1 LKEVFFIAKKRSHV
15 LRLNNGFDF
24 IFGLVQE
31 FLSVSFRVDVIV
43 LVPMRFLAGLPFG
56 GAPERPNVSPR
67 FVQTTQE
74 RAPYVIDRR
83 SALRFLFSA
92 FVPVV
97 PILGQKT
104 APKMPSTETG
114 AKSFGAPEATAA
126 KFTDV
131 TRALG
136 LDFRNQASHTSKK
149 YLIETMGSGAALF
162 DYDNDGRLDLFLVN
176 GAPLS
181 DPTPKGRIP
190 QKTGPQYWNRLYR
203 QKRDGTF
210 EDVTEEAGLEGW
222 GYGMGVA
229 VGDYDNDGNA
239 DLFVTAYGGNRL
251 YHNNGDGTFTD
262 VTEKAG
268 VAGSGWST
276 SAAWVDLDNDG
287 LLDLIVLRYMEWD
300 FDDLW
305 CGPPK
310 EGFRSYCDPNHFRP
324 ATPLVYH
331 NDGDGHFTE
340 VSGKIGFSKA
350 GKGLGIAFAD
360 YDRDGRLDVCV
371 ANDSMFEFL
380 YRNKGDGTFE
390 EVGLMAGVAVDGDG
404 ATYAGMGVDFADYD
418 NDGLPDLL
426 ITDLGN
432 QAYALYKNNGDGSFT
447 YATYTSGLADITRPH
462 SGWGFR
468 FMDFDNDGWKDL
480 LIAQG
485 HDMDNVE
492 LTTPNLRYREPPV
505 LIRNTGGK
513 FTDIS
518 AAAGSVFME
527 PWVGRGMAVGDIDND
542 GRLDAVITTND
553 GAAHILRNETPTRN
567 HWLILKLVGHQSNR
581 DGIGAEVKVTT
592 SKGMQLQT
600 VTTAGSYLS
609 SSDKR
614 VHFGLGAEAV
624 TQRVEIR
631 WPSGILQVIEAVR
644 GDQIL
649 QVDEPLHNDAPRGT
663 AKPNERFTPCTKTL
677 PVVIPETISA
687 PMSSA

>member
-1 LKEVFFIAKKRSHV
+1 
-15 LRLNNGFDF
+15 
-24 IFGLVQE
+24 
-31 FLSVSFRVDVIV
+31 
-43 LVPMRFLAGLPFG
+43 MRFPVGLPPWG
-56 GAPERPNVSPR
+56 TPERQNISRR
-67 FVQTTQE
+67 FAQSAQE
-74 RAPYVIDRR
+74 QAPKVIDRR
-83 SALRFLFSA
+83 SALAFLFSA

-97 PILGQKT
+97 PLLGQKT
-104 APKMPSTETG
+104 APKLPAAESG
-114 AKSFGAPEATAA
+114 AASFGAPEATAA

-131 TRALG
+131 TAALG
-136 LDFRNQASHTSKK
+136 LDFRNLASHTSKK
-149 YLIETMGSGAALF
+149 YLIETMGSGTALF

-181 DPTPKGRIP
+181 DPTPKGTIP
-190 QKTGPQYWNRLYR
+190 QKTGPQYWNRLYH

-210 EDVTEEAGLEGW
+210 EDVTEAAGLQGW

-262 VTEKAG
+262 VTAKAG

-305 CGPPK
+305 CGLLK
-310 EGFRSYCDPNHFRP
+310 EGFRSYCNPNRFRP

-340 VSGKIGFSKA
+340 VSNKIGFSKA

-360 YDRDGRLDVCV
+360 YDRDGRLDICV
-371 ANDSMFEFL
+371 ANDAMFEFL

-404 ATYAGMGVDFADYD
+404 ATYSGMGVDFADYD

-426 ITDLGN
+426 ITDLAN
-432 QAYALYKNNGDGSFT
+432 QAYALYKNNGEGTFT
-447 YATYTSGLADITRPH
+447 YATYTSGLADITKPH

-480 LIAQG
+480 LIVQG

-492 LTTPNLRYREPPV
+492 LTTPNLHYREPPV
-505 LIRNTGGK
+505 LIRNAGGK

-518 AAAGSVFME
+518 AAAGGVFKQ
-527 PWVGRGMAVGDIDND
+527 PWVGRGMAIGDIDND

-553 GAAHILRNETPTRN
+553 GAAHVLRNETPTRN
-567 HWLILKLVGHQSNR
+567 HWLILKLVGHRSNR
-581 DGIGAEVKVTT
+581 DGIGAEVKLTT
-592 SKGMQLQT
+592 SKGIQLQT

-624 TQRVEIR
+624 VQRVDIR
-631 WPSGILQVIEAVR
+631 WPSGTVQVLEAVR
-644 GDQIL
+644 ADQIL
-649 QVDEPLHNDAPRGT
+649 QVDEPLHSDAPGRA
-663 AKPNERFTPCTKTL
+663 AKR
-677 PVVIPETISA
+677 
-687 PMSSA
+687 